1 MDPTAIT
8 RYAGNPTVLM
18 LMAHLAALG
27 ITPETGGP
35 LGFTKS
41 LRPIYQI
48 AGGDDAGLEAKIEA
62 LTQEIAGLRK
72 TRDEAN
78 PQGTKPD
85 AGRDAAAQDGAASV
99 AAQLAELAA
108 LKAANAETQAKAAR
122 KAEID
127 AAIQEFLKS
136 QTGQSLASKV
146 GNPDYQQKGSLPAM
160 GMVPASPLQ
169 KAIFGD
175 DYASGEAFMAIAQY
189 KNLLS
194 GGLDIVAAQQGKAW
208 LDAHTFGYMGA
219 PDQASGKATLG
230 TTGATGGYVL
240 PNNLVDT
247 LVKPNTQAA
256 VYRGLVTVVPGV
268 AVRGVDQPY
277 RLGAP
282 ARMTYANWGATKE
295 NVDEGYGTYSA
306 ALVTFAR
313 IMDVAKQYMRFSAG
327 AAERDVLDELA
338 KAADL
343 AENYE
348 VIAGP
353 GTGTTGSG
361 DACLGVYTSLAATP
375 SWLGVN
381 AAKTGAAS
389 NSTIAGSFAQAVV
402 EIVRILAGRSRR
414 PTAIV
419 TDATTYFTAL
429 GQGSDTAGFWAAP
442 DGPAQGF
449 AVDRLTGG
457 LTYWGIPIFY
467 DVNLGTNAATKI
479 AIAAEW
485 NAFKL
490 YRGMEFRIDSSDQAG
505 DRWDKNLI
513 GFRGEMEMGFNAET
527 AVHVGAAQLMTS
539 VIP

>member
-1 MDPTAIT
+1 MDPNALT
-8 RYAGNPTVLM
+8 RYEGNVSALVIM
-18 LMAHLAALG
+18 LHLAGLG

-35 LGFTKS
+35 LGFTKAG
-41 LRPIYQI
+41 RPIYPI
-48 AGGDDAGLEAKIEA
+48 AGGDDAGLEAKIDA
-62 LTQEIAGLRK
+62 LTREIAELRK
-72 TRDEAN
+72 TRDEAH
-78 PQGTKPD
+78 PGGTNPD
-85 AGRDAAAQDGAASV
+85 AGRDAAAQDGAADV

-108 LKAANAETQAKAAR
+108 LKAAQGESAAKASR

-127 AAIQEFLKS
+127 AAIQDFLKS
-136 QTGQSLASKV
+136 QTGQSLAAQV
-146 GNPDYQQKGSLPAM
+146 GNPGWDQKARSL

-175 DYASGEAFMAIAQY
+175 DYASGEAFTAIADF
-189 KNLLS
+189 KNLLT
-194 GGLDIVAAQQGKAW
+194 GGLDVAAATRGKAW

-219 PDQASGKATLG
+219 PDMSTGKATLG

-256 VYRGLVTVVPGV
+256 IYRSLVTVVPGV

-282 ARMTYANWGATKE
+282 SRMTYANWGATKE
-295 NVDEGYGTYSA
+295 NVDETYGSYSA
-306 ALVTFAR
+306 NLVTFAR
-313 IMDVAKQYMRFSAG
+313 IMDIAKQYMRFSAG

-353 GTGTTGSG
+353 GSGTVGSG
-361 DACLGVYTSLAATP
+361 DACLGIYTSLNATP
-375 SWLGVN
+375 TWLGVKG
-381 AAKTGAAS
+381 AKTGAAS
-389 NSTIAGSFAQAVV
+389 NSTIAGSFAQAIV
-402 EIVRILAGRSRR
+402 EIVQILAGRNRR
-414 PTAIV
+414 PTAV
-419 TDATTYFTAL
+419 VVDATTYFTAL
-429 GQGSDTAGFWAAP
+429 GQGSDTAGFWSAP
-442 DGPAQGF
+442 DGPSQGF

-457 LTYWGIPIFY
+457 LTYWGIPILY
-467 DVNLGTNAATKI
+467 DTNLGTNATTKI

-527 AVHVGAAQLMTS
+527 GVHVGAAQLMTA